1 MRTRIPSRRHARS
14 VRAGRWIA
22 VLTLPLALSACAIG
36 PNYRRPAIETPPTYY
51 GAEAAASPVSI
62 ADLPW
67 WELFQDPVLE
77 GLIDEALVSGYDIRI
92 VARRVEQARYAV
104 GVTRADLLPQASYE
118 GSAQRGR
125 VFNPFGG
132 GNATGNVFLGA
143 LQMAWEIDVWG
154 RIRRATEQSLADLV
168 GAEDVRRG
176 VVLSLV
182 TGVAQA
188 YFELREL
195 DLELEIANRNVQSF
209 QSTFELF
216 NRQFRGGVSSR
227 LDSLRAEAALAQAQS
242 TVPLI
247 EQRIRAKEN
256 QLAVLLGRT
265 PGPIPRGESLLA
277 SSLPPEIP
285 AGVPSLLLERRP
297 DLIEAEQNLVAANA
311 QIGVAFAEFFPRL
324 GLTTLYGS
332 ATSELDDFLKSGTGA
347 WSRAAAATGPLVTF
361 GRTWYAWESAEA
373 GAQSA
378 VSRYQQSVL
387 AALADVS
394 NALTAR
400 EKVTA
405 QRISLER
412 QVAALQE
419 SVRLAEKRYV
429 GGLSTYLEVLDA
441 QQQLFPAELSLAQ
454 AQRDERLVLVDL
466 YRALG
471 GGWSQAGEP
480 PSIPHPF
487 AP

>member
-1 MRTRIPSRRHARS
+1 MTS
-14 VRAGRWIA
+14 AGFPA
-22 VLTLPLALSACAIG
+22 ALALALALAVSGCAVG
-36 PNYRRPAIETPPTYY
+36 PDYKRPELATPPTFRD
-51 GAEAAASPVSI
+51 APEQQASI

-67 WELFQDPVLE
+67 WEVFK
-77 GLIDEALVSGYDIRI
+77 DETLQSLVKESLDKNLDLAAA
-92 VARRVEQARYAV
+92 VSNVEQSRDIAAV
-104 GVTRADLLPQASYE
+104 
-118 GSAQRGR
+118 QRGELFPQVGYLGTASR
-125 VFNPFGG
+125 GKGTSISAFDTTSTTTSSVYAGAFN
-132 GNATGNVFLGA
+132 A
-143 LQMAWEIDVWG
+143 AWEVDIWG
-154 RIRRATEQSLADLV
+154 RIRRATEASKAEMLASD
-168 GAEDVRRG
+168 AVRRG

-188 YFELREL
+188 YLELREL

>member
-1 MRTRIPSRRHARS
+1 VTRLRS
-14 VRAGRWIA
+14 AA
-22 VLTLPLALSACAIG
+22 ALALALAGVSGCALG
-36 PNYRRPAIETPPTYY
+36 PDYARPELPTPPTFRDTPEQQ
-51 GAEAAASPVSI
+51 ASI

-67 WELFQDPVLE
+67 WEVFKDETLQSLVRESLEKNRDLASAISNMEQSRDVAAVQRGELFPQ
-77 GLIDEALVSGYDIRI
+77 
-92 VARRVEQARYAV
+92 V
-104 GVTRADLLPQASYE
+104 GVVAVASR
-118 GSAQRGR
+118 GKGTSVSAFDTTSTQTSSLY
-125 VFNPFGG
+125 
-132 GNATGNVFLGA
+132 AGA
-143 LQMAWEIDVWG
+143 LNAAWEIDVWG
-154 RIRRATEQSLADLV
+154 RLRRATEASKAEMLASD
-168 GAEDVRRG
+168 AVRRG

-188 YFELREL
+188 YLELREL
-195 DLELEIANRNVQSF
+195 DLELEISNRTVKSF
-209 QSTFELF
+209 QDMFDLF
-216 NRQFRGGVSSR
+216 DRQFRGGVTSR
-227 LDSLRAEAALAQAQS
+227 LDPLRAEAALAQAQS
-242 TVPLI
+242 TVPII
-247 EQRIRAKEN
+247 EARIRAKEN
-256 QLAVLLGRT
+256 QLAVLLGRA

-277 SSLPPEIP
+277 QAIPPEIP

-311 QIGVAFAEFFPRL
+311 QIGVAFAEFFPRI
-324 GLTTLYGS
+324 GLTALYGS
-332 ATSELDDFLKSGTGA
+332 ATQELDDFLKSGTGA

-361 GRTWYAWESAEA
+361 GRTWYAWESAKA
-373 GAQSA
+373 GNESA
-378 VSRYQQSVL
+378 ISQYQQSVL

-405 QRISLER
+405 QRVSLER

-441 QQQLFPAELSLAQ
+441 QQQLFPAEIALAE
-454 AQRDERLVLVDL
+454 AQRDERLVVVDL

-480 PSIPHPF
+480 PSIPLPF

>member
-1 MRTRIPSRRHARS
+1 VTRL
-14 VRAGRWIA
+14 RAA
-22 VLTLPLALSACAIG
+22 AALSLALGLAAATGCAVG
-36 PNYRRPAIETPPTYY
+36 PNYARPELPTTPTFRDAPEQQ
-51 GAEAAASPVSI
+51 ASI

-67 WELFQDPVLE
+67 WEVFKDETLQSLVKESLE
-77 GLIDEALVSGYDIRI
+77 KNRELAAAVSN
-92 VARRVEQARYAV
+92 VEQSRDIAAV
-104 GVTRADLLPQASYE
+104 
-118 GSAQRGR
+118 QRGELFPQ
-125 VFNPFGG
+125 VGYL
-132 GNATGNVFLGA
+132 GNASRGKQTSISAFDTTTSETSSVYAGA
-143 LQMAWEIDVWG
+143 LNAAWEVDIWG
-154 RIRRATEQSLADLV
+154 RIRRATEASKAEMLASD
-168 GAEDVRRG
+168 AVRRG

-188 YFELREL
+188 YLELREL
-195 DLELEIANRNVQSF
+195 DLELEIANRTVQSF

-216 NRQFRGGVSSR
+216 GRQFRGGVTSK

-242 TVPLI
+242 TVPLV

-277 SSLPPEIP
+277 LSLPPEIP

-297 DLIEAEQNLVAANA
+297 DLIEAEQSLVAANA
-311 QIGVAFAEFFPRL
+311 QIGVAVADFFPRL

-332 ATSELDDFLKSGTGA
+332 ATTELDDFLKSGTGA

-361 GRTWYAWESAEA
+361 GRNWYAWESAEA

-378 VSRYQQSVL
+378 IARYQHAVL

-405 QRISLER
+405 QRVALER

-441 QQQLFPAELSLAQ
+441 QQQLFPAELALAQ

-471 GGWSQAGEP
+471 GGWSQAGEQ
-480 PSIPHPF
+480 PSIPQPF
-487 AP
+487 MP

>member
-1 MRTRIPSRRHARS
+1 VTS
-14 VRAGRWIA
+14 AGFPA
-22 VLTLPLALSACAIG
+22 ALALALALAVSGCAVG
-36 PNYRRPAIETPPTYY
+36 PDYKRPELATPPTFRD
-51 GAEAAASPVSI
+51 APEQQASI

-67 WELFQDPVLE
+67 WEVFK
-77 GLIDEALVSGYDIRI
+77 DETLQSLVKESLDKNLDLAAA
-92 VARRVEQARYAV
+92 VSNVEQSRDIAAV
-104 GVTRADLLPQASYE
+104 
-118 GSAQRGR
+118 QRGELFPQVGYLGTASR
-125 VFNPFGG
+125 GKGTSISAFDTTSTTTSSVYAGAFN
-132 GNATGNVFLGA
+132 A
-143 LQMAWEIDVWG
+143 AWEVDIWG
-154 RIRRATEQSLADLV
+154 RIRRATEASKAEMLASD
-168 GAEDVRRG
+168 AVRRG

-188 YFELREL
+188 YLELREL